1 MPGKIDGP
9 RAKWKQPEGGFKDF
23 RIGELYDV
31 VSLKKKKFNKRT
43 DTSTVRNEICSLPL
57 VNAKHGDNGIMFYG
71 KPSVFESETM
81 TIDIVQNGAVATGDV
96 YPQPFRTGVLWDAY
110 LIKAIQWQDTE
121 ASLLYMA
128 AAIQKTIKLK
138 FSYEKKA
145 TWERVKEESI
155 FLPTKKN
162 GKIDFDY
169 IESRIR
175 ELEESRIRELEAY
188 LIAAGFEDCVLTQS
202 ECDAL
207 RRIQKH
213 TISLK
218 EYKIGDIFDD
228 ATGRDI
234 IIRDTK
240 EGTVPL
246 ISHQHDNNGIS
257 RYIAPIEG
265 RRIFSYKDTLSL
277 ADRGVFLAT
286 TQNHNFHIGTR
297 VKALTFK
304 DGEKSESV
312 RLFFVVA
319 INKLQIMFS
328 EYLTNATD
336 SLPSLNIMLPVA
348 DDGTIDFEFMDT
360 YISAIKKQCIAAL
373 KQEISHE
380 HQAYEQVIG
389 NNLAENKI
397 EEEVSKII
405 VLPDYREGCVP
416 LYTLRAAC
424 GKFSGEGLWEEE
436 GWIDASGN
444 GFTPNPKSHFAV
456 RAKGNSMYPKIKDSD
471 ICIFEWYNQVG
482 GTREG
487 DIVLAE
493 CNGIDDEATIK
504 KYHSVKKQCEDG
516 SWEHEKIQLIPL
528 NKDYDVIE
536 LDSEY
541 RYRTIG
547 IFKCVLYS

>member
-1 MPGKIDGP
+1 MYEI
-9 RAKWKQPEGGFKDF
+9 
-23 RIGELYDV
+23 V
-31 VSLKKKKFNKRT
+31 TLKKKKFNKRT
-43 DTSTVRNEICSLPL
+43 DTSVVRDEIYSLPL

-71 KPSVFESETM
+71 KPSVFESEVM

-110 LIKAIQWQDTE
+110 LIKAVQRQDSE

-155 FLPTKKN
+155 ILPAKIN
-162 GKIDFDY
+162 GEIDYDY

-188 LIAAGFEDCVLTQS
+188 LIAAGFEDCALTQS
-202 ECDAL
+202 ERDAL
-207 RRIQKH
+207 GQIH
-213 TISLK
+213 NHDIVLK
-218 EYKIGDIFDD
+218 ECKIGDIFND
-228 ATGRDI
+228 ATGRDV

-240 EGTVPL
+240 DGTIPL

-257 RYIAPIEG
+257 KYIEPIKG
-265 RRIFSYKDTLSL
+265 RRIFNYKDTLSL

-312 RLFFVVA
+312 RLFFVTA

-336 SLPSLNIMLPVA
+336 SLPSLSIMLPVTS
-348 DDGTIDFEFMDT
+348 DGTIDFAFMET
-360 YISAIKKQCIAAL
+360 YITAVKKQCIARL
-373 KQEISHE
+373 KDEIARE
-380 HQAYEQVIG
+380 RKAYEQAVG
-389 NNLAENKI
+389 FASNESEAEK
-397 EEEVSKII
+397 EKSKTII
-405 VLPDYREGCVP
+405 LPEYREGCIP

-424 GKFSGEGLWEEE
+424 GHFAEGQEAEKE
-436 GWIDASGN
+436 GWIDVSEH
-444 GFTPNPKSHFAV
+444 GFRPDAERQFAV
-456 RAKGNSMYPKIKDSD
+456 YAKGHSMEPNLR
-471 ICIFEWYNQVG
+471 F
-482 GTREG
+482 
-487 DIVLAE
+487 A
-493 CNGIDDEATIK
+493 A
-504 KYHSVKKQCEDG
+504 
-516 SWEHEKIQLIPL
+516 
-528 NKDYDVIE
+528 
-536 LDSEY
+536 
-541 RYRTIG
+541 
-547 IFKCVLYS
+547 